1 MLRFEVL
8 GPVRV
13 CADSG
18 ELTLPPK
25 PRALLAVLL
34 AARGRPVTVER
45 LLGELWPDGA
55 PSTASATLQM
65 HVSALRKAVGDRIR
79 TAPGGY
85 QLELDG
91 AGFDAVEFEDGGDL
105 GLWRGD
111 AYEGVAA
118 GPSVAADAARL
129 SEKRQAGRLRWAQ
142 QALDQGRHVAAAA
155 ELAGWAAAQP
165 TDEGLARLLM
175 LALYRS
181 GRAGEA
187 LGAFGRT
194 VKGLEDLGARPGGEL
209 EALAAAVR
217 RQDPTLDRPAP
228 GLPAQR
234 NRFIGRRAELD
245 RLLGLLG
252 EARLLTVVGPG
263 GAGKTRISL
272 EVAREAAA
280 EYGAVHVVELAEH
293 RDGPLAV
300 RVAAAAGIRE
310 EPGIPIL
317 DTVITQL
324 SGRMLG
330 PATDPAATAE
340 AANAGTGAA
349 GTTAKAANARTET
362 AETAAETGIRPGG
375 GRVLMILDNCE
386 HVRGEA
392 AELAHV
398 LLAAC
403 PGLRLVA
410 TSREQLGL
418 PGEVIF
424 ALGGL
429 ATPSPGVTD
438 PQADAVRLLA
448 DRVAAARGGAGLT
461 PAEQVVAAELV
472 RRLDGLPLA
481 IELAAARLR
490 ALPLG
495 EIMSRLDRRL
505 DLLTGTSPV
514 ARHQTM
520 RAAID
525 WGYDLLDLPQQNL
538 LRLLGVFAGGFDLAA
553 AEAVYGND
561 PLDPLTQLVDR
572 SMVEWRDGRYRLIET
587 IRAYARERLAGDETG
602 DERAH
607 AYQRLVDLWE
617 RRLAVPPP
625 SDGPQHTA
633 WLSGIAADHD
643 TIVAAID
650 WSLRDGDPER
660 GLAVASGMWWYW
672 WIAGRMIEGRDWLG
686 RALDAAPSA
695 APSLRGRA
703 LRAAAALARNSGDL
717 AQARTL
723 GEQCLATF
731 RAAGDRPGVLA
742 ALNNLL
748 ITAQAQEDYPASL
761 EFGQEAIRA
770 AEEAGDRRMTA
781 AASNNT
787 AGTLRC
793 MGRLDEA
800 EPLFARAL
808 AGFRDL
814 GDRRGEAA
822 ALSNLSTTDRRRGR
836 HAPARESMLAAL
848 AIYTD
853 LGITEGQLDAV
864 EGLAQLDIAAGDAAG
879 GLRLLALAERERGA
893 LGAPSFTPDEVADK
907 ESAEATARSHLGT
920 AERAAIYREA
930 DALTLAEVVDALLR

>member
-13 CADSG
+13 CSG
-18 ELTLPPK
+18 SDELTLPPK

-65 HVSALRKAVGDRIR
+65 HVSALRKVVSDRIR

-85 QLELDG
+85 QLDLGG
-91 AGFDAVEFEDGGDL
+91 AGFDAAEFEDGGDL

-129 SEKRQAGRLRWAQ
+129 GEKRLAARLRWSR
-142 QALDQGRHVAAAA
+142 QALDQGRHVTAAT
-155 ELAGWAAAQP
+155 ELAGWAAAEP
-165 TDEGLARLLM
+165 ADEGLARLLM
-175 LALYRS
+175 LALHRS

-187 LGAFGRT
+187 LSVFTRT
-194 VKGLEDLGARPGGEL
+194 AKALRDLEARPGAEL

-217 RQDPTLDRPAP
+217 RQDPILDRPAP

-272 EVAREAAA
+272 EVVREAAG
-280 EYGAVHVVELAEH
+280 EYDTVHVVELAEH

-317 DTVITQL
+317 DTVIAQF
-324 SGRMLG
+324 SGRILG
-330 PATDPAATAE
+330 PAPAENDQTLNAAAQPARDGRALGPSAEPARDDRPGEPAA
-340 AANAGTGAA
+340 
-349 GTTAKAANARTET
+349 
-362 AETAAETGIRPGG
+362 G
-375 GRVLMILDNCE
+375 GRILMILDNCE
-386 HVRGEA
+386 HVRAEA
-392 AELAHV
+392 AQLAHI

-424 ALGGL
+424 TLGGL
-429 ATPSPGVTD
+429 TTPSPGVTD

-461 PAEQVVAAELV
+461 PAEQAVAAELV

-490 ALPLG
+490 ALPLA

-525 WGYDLLDLPQQNL
+525 WGYDLLDLPQQDL
-538 LRLLGVFAGGFDLAA
+538 LRQLGVFAGGFDLAA
-553 AEAVYGND
+553 AEAVHGGD

-587 IRAYARERLAGDETG
+587 IRAYARERLAGDE
-602 DERAH
+602 RVH
-607 AYQRLVDLWE
+607 AYRRLVGLWVE
-617 RRLAVPPP
+617 RLATPPP
-625 SDGPQHTA
+625 SDGPRHTA

-660 GLAVASGMWWYW
+660 GLTIASGMWWYW
-672 WIAGRMIEGRDWLG
+672 WIAGRMIEGREWLG

-717 AQARTL
+717 SQARTL
-723 GEQCLATF
+723 GEECLVTF
-731 RAAGDRPGVLA
+731 READDRVGVLA

-761 EFGQEAIRA
+761 EFGREAIRA
-770 AEEAGDRRMTA
+770 AEQGGDQRMIA

-800 EPLFARAL
+800 EPLFRRAL
-808 AGFRDL
+808 DGFRAL

-836 HAPARESMLAAL
+836 HAPAREAMLAAL
-848 AIYTD
+848 TIYSD
-853 LGITEGQLDAV
+853 LGITEG
-864 EGLAQLDIAAGDAAG
+864 
-879 GLRLLALAERERGA
+879 
-893 LGAPSFTPDEVADK
+893 
-907 ESAEATARSHLGT
+907 
-920 AERAAIYREA
+920 
-930 DALTLAEVVDALLR
+930 

>member
-1 MLRFEVL
+1 
-8 GPVRV
+8 V

-34 AARGRPVTVER
+34 TARGRPVTVDR

-65 HVSALRKAVGDRIR
+65 HVSALRKVVGDRIR

-85 QLELDG
+85 QLDLHG
-91 AGFDAVEFEDGGDL
+91 AWFDAAEFKDGGDL
-105 GLWRGD
+105 ALWRGD
-111 AYEGVAA
+111 AYDGVAA
-118 GPSVAADAARL
+118 GPSVAAEVAALNERRR
-129 SEKRQAGRLRWAQ
+129 EARRQWAE
-142 QALDQGRHVAAAA
+142 QALDQGRHVAAAT
-155 ELAGWAAAQP
+155 ELAGWTAGQP
-165 TDEGLARLLM
+165 TDEGLVRLLM

-194 VKGLEDLGARPGGEL
+194 VKALEDLGARPGGEL

-217 RQDPTLDRPAP
+217 RQDPTLDRLVP

-263 GAGKTRISL
+263 GAGKTRTSL
-272 EVAREAAA
+272 EVARAVAG
-280 EYGAVHVVELAEH
+280 EYQAVHIVELAEH
-293 RDGPLAV
+293 RDGPLAL

-310 EPGIPIL
+310 EPGIPVL
-317 DTVITQL
+317 DTVIAQF
-324 SGRMLG
+324 SGRLLG
-330 PATDPAATAE
+330 PAPELAAE
-340 AANAGTGAA
+340 ATPEPGSVQ
-349 GTTAKAANARTET
+349 
-362 AETAAETGIRPGG
+362 AEAVGRQAG
-375 GRVLMILDNCE
+375 GRTLMILDNCE
-386 HVRGEA
+386 HVRAAA

-424 ALGGL
+424 TLGGL
-429 ATPSPGVTD
+429 TTPSPGVTD

-448 DRVAAARGGAGLT
+448 DRVAAARGGAGLS
-461 PAEQVVAAELV
+461 PPELAVAAELV

-490 ALPLG
+490 ALPLA

-505 DLLTGTSPV
+505 DLLKGASPV

-525 WGYDLLDLPQQNL
+525 WGYDLLDLPQQEL

-553 AEAVYGND
+553 AEAVYGDD

-572 SMVEWRDGRYRLIET
+572 SMVEWHDGRYRLIET
-587 IRAYARERLAGDETG
+587 IRAYSRERLAGDE
-602 DERAH
+602 RVR

-617 RRLAVPPP
+617 SRLAVPPP

-633 WLSGIAADHD
+633 WLGGIAADHD

-686 RALDAAPSA
+686 RALDAARAA
-695 APSLRGRA
+695 APALRGRA

-717 AQARTL
+717 AEARTL

-731 RAAGDRPGVLA
+731 REIDDRAGVLA

-761 EFGQEAIRA
+761 EFGRAAIRA
-770 AEEAGDRRMTA
+770 AEEAGDQRMTA

-787 AGTLRC
+787 GGTLRC

-808 AGFRDL
+808 AGFREL

-836 HAPARESMLAAL
+836 HAPAREAMRAAL
-848 AIYTD
+848 RIYTE

-864 EGLAQLDIAAGDAAG
+864 EGLAQLDIADGDAAG
-879 GLRLLALAERERGA
+879 GLRLLALAERERAA
-893 LGAPSFTPDEVADK
+893 LGAPSFTPDEIADK
-907 ESAEATARSHLGT
+907 ESAEATARSGLGT
-920 AERAAIYREA
+920 AERATIYREA
-930 DALTLAEVVDALLR
+930 DALTLSEVVNALLR

>member
-13 CADSG
+13 CSGSG

-65 HVSALRKAVGDRIR
+65 HVSALRKVVGDRIR
-79 TAPGGY
+79 TVPGGY
-85 QLELDG
+85 QLDLGG
-91 AGFDAVEFEDGGDL
+91 AGFDAAEFEDAGDL

-111 AYEGVAA
+111 AYEGVPA

-129 SEKRQAGRLRWAQ
+129 GEKRLAARLRWAE
-142 QALDQGRHVAAAA
+142 QALDQGRHVAAAT
-155 ELAGWAAAQP
+155 ELAGWAAAEP
-165 TDEGLARLLM
+165 AGEGLARLLM

-187 LGAFGRT
+187 LGVFGRT
-194 VKGLEDLGARPGGEL
+194 AKALRDLEARPGAEL

-217 RQDPTLDRPAP
+217 RQDPILDRPAP

-272 EVAREAAA
+272 EVVREAAG
-280 EYGAVHVVELAEH
+280 EYDSVHVIELAEH
-293 RDGPLAV
+293 REGPLAV

-317 DTVITQL
+317 DTVIARF
-324 SGRMLG
+324 SGRILG
-330 PATDPAATAE
+330 PAPEPAKNDPALTATATPARDGRPDE
-340 AANAGTGAA
+340 PAA
-349 GTTAKAANARTET
+349 G
-362 AETAAETGIRPGG
+362 
-375 GRVLMILDNCE
+375 GRILMILDNCE
-386 HVRGEA
+386 HVRADA
-392 AELAHV
+392 AELAHL

-424 ALGGL
+424 TLGGL
-429 ATPSPGVTD
+429 TTPSPGVTD

-448 DRVAAARGGAGLT
+448 DRVTAARGGAGLT
-461 PAEQVVAAELV
+461 PAEQAVAAELV

-490 ALPLG
+490 ALPLA

-525 WGYDLLDLPQQNL
+525 WGYDLLDLPQQDL
-538 LRLLGVFAGGFDLAA
+538 LRRLGVFAGGFDLAA
-553 AEAVYGND
+553 AEAVHGGD

-587 IRAYARERLAGDETG
+587 IRAYARERLAGDE
-602 DERAH
+602 RVH
-607 AYQRLVDLWE
+607 AYRRLVELWVE
-617 RRLAVPPP
+617 RLATPPP
-625 SDGPQHTA
+625 SDGPRHTA

-660 GLAVASGMWWYW
+660 GLTIASGMWWYW
-672 WIAGRMIEGRDWLG
+672 WIAGRMIEGREWLG
-686 RALDAAPSA
+686 RALEAAPSA

-717 AQARTL
+717 SDARTL
-723 GEQCLATF
+723 GEECLVTF
-731 RAAGDRPGVLA
+731 READDRAGVLA

-770 AEEAGDRRMTA
+770 AEEAGDQRMIA

-800 EPLFARAL
+800 EPLFRRAL
-808 AGFRDL
+808 DGFRAL

-836 HAPARESMLAAL
+836 PAPAREAMLAAL
-848 AIYTD
+848 TIYTD
-853 LGITEGQLDAV
+853 HGITEGQLDAV

-879 GLRLLALAERERGA
+879 GLRLLALAERERA
-893 LGAPSFTPDEVADK
+893 TLGAPSFTPDEIADK
-907 ESAEATARSHLGT
+907 ESAEATARSSLGT

-930 DALTLAEVVDALLR
+930 DALTLSEVVNALLR

>member
-65 HVSALRKAVGDRIR
+65 HVSALRKVAGDRVR

-85 QLELDG
+85 QLDLDG
-91 AGFDAVEFEDGGDL
+91 AGFDAAEFEDGGDL

-111 AYEGVAA
+111 AYDGVAA

-129 SEKRQAGRLRWAQ
+129 TEKRLAARLRWAE
-142 QALDQGRHVAAAA
+142 QALDQGRHAAAA
-155 ELAGWAAAQP
+155 TELAGWAAEQP
-165 TDEGLARLLM
+165 TDESLARLLL

-194 VKGLEDLGARPGGEL
+194 VKALQDLGARPGSEL

-252 EARLLTVVGPG
+252 ETRLLTVVGPG

-272 EVAREAAA
+272 EVAREIAG
-280 EYGAVHVVELAEH
+280 EYDTVHIVELAEH
-293 RDGPLAV
+293 RDGPLAL

-310 EPGIPIL
+310 EPGIPVL
-317 DTVITQL
+317 DTVIAQL
-324 SGRMLG
+324 SGRMMG
-330 PATDPAATAE
+330 PAPQE
-340 AANAGTGAA
+340 P
-349 GTTAKAANARTET
+349 ET
-362 AETAAETGIRPGG
+362 ADGPGNPT
-375 GRVLMILDNCE
+375 GRVLMVLDNCE
-386 HVRGEA
+386 HVRAEA
-392 AELAHV
+392 ADLAHA

-424 ALGGL
+424 TLGGL
-429 ATPSPGVTD
+429 AIPSPGVAD
-438 PQADAVRLLA
+438 PRADAVRLLA
-448 DRVAAARGGAGLT
+448 DRVAAARGGTGLSS
-461 PAEQVVAAELV
+461 AELEVAAELV

-490 ALPLG
+490 ALPLA

-505 DLLTGTSPV
+505 DLLKGTSPV

-525 WGYDLLDLPQQNL
+525 WGYDLLDLPQQEL
-538 LRLLGVFAGGFDLAA
+538 LRLLGAFAGGFDLAA
-553 AEAVYGND
+553 AEAVYGDD

-587 IRAYARERLAGDETG
+587 IRAYARERLAGE
-602 DERAH
+602 ERVR
-607 AYQRLVDLWE
+607 AYRGLVGLWE
-617 RRLAVPPP
+617 SRLAAPPP

-643 TIVAAID
+643 TIVATID

-660 GLAVASGMWWYW
+660 GLTIASGMWWYW
-672 WIAGRMIEGRDWLG
+672 WIAGRMLEGREWLG

-695 APSLRGRA
+695 APALRGRA

-731 RAAGDRPGVLA
+731 RAVDDRTGVLA

-761 EFGQEAIRA
+761 EFGREAIRA
-770 AEEAGDRRMTA
+770 AEEAGDKRMTA

-800 EPLFARAL
+800 EPLFTRAL
-808 AGFRDL
+808 DGFREL

-836 HAPARESMLAAL
+836 HAPAREAMLAAL
-848 AIYTD
+848 RIYTD

-879 GLRLLALAERERGA
+879 GLRLLALAERERAA
-893 LGAPSFTPDEVADK
+893 LGAPSFTPDEIADK
-907 ESAEATARSHLGT
+907 ESAEATARAGLGT

-930 DALTLAEVVDALLR
+930 DALTLSDVVNALLK

>member
-1 MLRFEVL
+1 MVRFEVL

-13 CADSG
+13 CAGDD
-18 ELTLPPK
+18 EFALPPK

-65 HVSALRKAVGDRIR
+65 HVSALRKVVGDRIR

-85 QLELDG
+85 QLDLDG
-91 AGFDAVEFEDGGDL
+91 AGFDATEFEDRADL

-129 SEKRQAGRLRWAQ
+129 TEKRLTARLRWAQ
-142 QALDQGRHVAAAA
+142 EALDQGRHVAAAT
-155 ELAGWAAAQP
+155 ELAGWAAEQP
-165 TDEGLARLLM
+165 TDESLARLLM

-187 LGAFGRT
+187 LSAFGRT
-194 VKGLEDLGARPGGEL
+194 TKALEDLETRPGGEL
-209 EALAAAVR
+209 AALAAAVR
-217 RQDPTLDRPAP
+217 RQDPTLDRPVP

-272 EVAREAAA
+272 EVAREVGG

-310 EPGIPIL
+310 EPGIPVL
-317 DTVITQL
+317 DTVIAQL
-324 SGRMLG
+324 SGRILG
-330 PATDPAATAE
+330 PAPDHEPDPAAE
-340 AANAGTGAA
+340 N
-349 GTTAKAANARTET
+349 
-362 AETAAETGIRPGG
+362 
-375 GRVLMILDNCE
+375 VLMILDNCE
-386 HVRGEA
+386 HVRAEA
-392 AELAHV
+392 ADLAHT

-403 PGLRLVA
+403 PGLRMVA

-424 ALGGL
+424 TLGGL
-429 ATPSPGVTD
+429 TTPSPGMTD
-438 PQADAVRLLA
+438 PQSDAVRLLA

-461 PAEQVVAAELV
+461 PAELEVAAELV

-505 DLLTGTSPV
+505 DLLKGTSPV

-525 WGYDLLDLPQQNL
+525 WGYDLLDLPQQDL
-538 LRLLGVFAGGFDLAA
+538 LRRLGVFAGGFDLAA
-553 AEAVYGND
+553 AEAVHGDD

-587 IRAYARERLAGDETG
+587 IRAYARERLTG
-602 DERAH
+602 DERVDS
-607 AYQRLVDLWE
+607 YQRLVDLWVE
-617 RRLAVPPP
+617 RLATPPP

-643 TIVAAID
+643 TIVAAIG
-650 WSLRDGDPER
+650 WSLRDGVPER
-660 GLAVASGMWWYW
+660 GLTIASGMWWYW
-672 WIAGRMIEGRDWLG
+672 WIAGRMIEGREWLG
-686 RALDAAPSA
+686 RALDAAPTA
-695 APSLRGRA
+695 APALRGRA

-717 AQARTL
+717 DQARTL

-731 RAAGDRPGVLA
+731 RAADDRIGVLA

-770 AEEAGDRRMTA
+770 AEEAGNAPMLA

-800 EPLFARAL
+800 EPLFAKAL
-808 AGFRDL
+808 DGFRAL

-822 ALSNLSTTDRRRGR
+822 ALTNLSTTDRRRGR
-836 HAPARESMLAAL
+836 HAPARTAMLSAL

-879 GLRLLALAERERGA
+879 GLRLLALAERERAA
-893 LGAPSFTPDEVADK
+893 LGAPSFTPDEIADK
-907 ESAEATARSHLGT
+907 ESAEATARSSLGT

-930 DALTLAEVVDALLR
+930 DALTLSDVVNALLR

>member
-1 MLRFEVL
+1 
-8 GPVRV
+8 
-13 CADSG
+13 
-18 ELTLPPK
+18 
-25 PRALLAVLL
+25 
-34 AARGRPVTVER
+34 
-45 LLGELWPDGA
+45 
-55 PSTASATLQM
+55 
-65 HVSALRKAVGDRIR
+65 
-79 TAPGGY
+79 
-85 QLELDG
+85 
-91 AGFDAVEFEDGGDL
+91 
-105 GLWRGD
+105 
-111 AYEGVAA
+111 
-118 GPSVAADAARL
+118 
-129 SEKRQAGRLRWAQ
+129 
-142 QALDQGRHVAAAA
+142 
-155 ELAGWAAAQP
+155 
-165 TDEGLARLLM
+165 
-175 LALYRS
+175 
-181 GRAGEA
+181 
-187 LGAFGRT
+187 
-194 VKGLEDLGARPGGEL
+194 
-209 EALAAAVR
+209 
-217 RQDPTLDRPAP
+217 
-228 GLPAQR
+228 
-234 NRFIGRRAELD
+234 
-245 RLLGLLG
+245 
-252 EARLLTVVGPG
+252 
-263 GAGKTRISL
+263 
-272 EVAREAAA
+272 
-280 EYGAVHVVELAEH
+280 
-293 RDGPLAV
+293 
-300 RVAAAAGIRE
+300 
-310 EPGIPIL
+310 
-317 DTVITQL
+317 
-324 SGRMLG
+324 
-330 PATDPAATAE
+330 
-340 AANAGTGAA
+340 
-349 GTTAKAANARTET
+349 
-362 AETAAETGIRPGG
+362 
-375 GRVLMILDNCE
+375 MILDNCE
-386 HVRGEA
+386 HVRAEA

-424 ALGGL
+424 PLGGL
-429 ATPSPGVTD
+429 ATPSPGATD

-448 DRVAAARGGAGLT
+448 DRVAAARGGAGLS

-490 ALPLG
+490 ALPLA

-525 WGYDLLDLPQQNL
+525 WGYDLLDLPQQDL

-553 AEAVYGND
+553 AEAVYGHD

-572 SMVEWRDGRYRLIET
+572 SMVEWRAGRYRLIET
-587 IRAYARERLAGDETG
+587 IRAYARERLAGDERV
-602 DERAH
+602 RA
-607 AYQRLVDLWE
+607 YRRLVDLWE

-633 WLSGIAADHD
+633 WLNGIAADHD

-672 WIAGRMIEGRDWLG
+672 WIAGRMIEGREWLG
-686 RALDAAPSA
+686 RALAAAPSA

-717 AQARTL
+717 TEARTF

-731 RAAGDRPGVLA
+731 REVDDRAGVLA

-748 ITAQAQEDYPASL
+748 ITAQAQADYPASL
-761 EFGQEAIRA
+761 EFGRAAIRA
-770 AEEAGDRRMTA
+770 AEEAGDQRMIA

-800 EPLFARAL
+800 EPLFTRAL
-808 AGFRDL
+808 GGFRAL

-836 HAPARESMLAAL
+836 PAPARESMLAAL

-864 EGLAQLDIAAGDAAG
+864 EGLAQLDIAAGDAVG
-879 GLRLLALAERERGA
+879 GLRLLALAERERAA

-907 ESAEATARSHLGT
+907 ESAEATARASLGT

-930 DALTLAEVVDALLR
+930 DALTLSEVVNALLG